1 MHRILAVS
9 LALLA
14 ASSRAESNLFNLR
27 ASPGVLLSSAG
38 VAVDVD
44 LGGDWQFARGLALDV
59 RVGSLLQVGQLGV
72 GFALNPAVGMRF
84 RLLDDAKGYG
94 NEAGGNLAGHL
105 AIVPH
110 LGLYLGLGGPAL
122 TVDAEVSYLFSVARP
137 VQLGPFVRPLIAF
150 GPLGVFGGATVGVT
164 VNFGLG
170 PEYGHDGDAD
180 LVDDVQDRCP
190 DSPPGAEVDGRG
202 CSVIRHEMV
211 LEGIR
216 FRLNS
221 ADIEPSSEQTLQ
233 RALATLRDNPHARV
247 EVAGHTD
254 DTGTVERNGALSA
267 ERARAVTSWLLGHGV
282 DAGRLVPK
290 GYGATRPKVQNA
302 DEASRALNR
311 RIEFVRLDE

>member
-1 MHRILAVS
+1 MHRLVAVT
-9 LALLA
+9 LVLLA

-44 LGGDWQFARGLALDV
+44 LGADWQFTRGVALDV
-59 RVGSLLQVGQLGV
+59 RVGSMIQFAGFGP

-84 RLLDDAKGYG
+84 RLLDDAQGYA
-94 NEAGGNLAGHL
+94 NDSGGNVAGHL
-105 AIVPH
+105 AIAPH

-122 TVDAEVSYLFSVARP
+122 TVDAEVTYLFSVARP
-137 VQLGPFVRPLIAF
+137 VQVGPFVRPIVAF
-150 GPLGVFGGATVGVT
+150 GPGGVFGGATLGVT

-170 PEYGHDGDAD
+170 PEYGHDRDAD
-180 LVDDVQDRCP
+180 GVDDVQDRCP

-202 CSVIRHEMV
+202 CSVIRHQMV
-211 LEGIR
+211 LDGIQ

-233 RALATLRDNPHARV
+233 RALASLRDNPHARV

-254 DTGTVERNGALSA
+254 DTGTVERNEVLSGD
-267 ERARAVTSWLLGHGV
+267 RARAVTSWLVSHGI
-282 DAGRLVPK
+282 DAGRLVAK
-290 GYGATRPKVQNA
+290 GYGATRPKVQNTGEVA
-302 DEASRALNR
+302 RAVNR